1 VILGGRGAVGIAIAS
16 VALGSGVITSLT
28 YSLIMVATL
37 LISLTVPV
45 LLGQKAVV
53 ERLTRQNEPDLAQ

>member
-1 VILGGRGAVGIAIAS
+1 VIAS